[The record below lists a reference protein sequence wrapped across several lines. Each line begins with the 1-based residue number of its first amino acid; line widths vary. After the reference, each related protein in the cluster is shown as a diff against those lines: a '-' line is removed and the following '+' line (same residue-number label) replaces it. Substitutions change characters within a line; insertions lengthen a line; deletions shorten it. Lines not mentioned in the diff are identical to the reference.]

1 MAKKELE
8 SRDDLLKE
16 IERLKKVNSALM
28 DRVERGNSS
37 GGSFSL
43 FEKNVNLASLVKERT
58 LELEKLTTAL
68 ESEKL
73 KLSGIILTLPG
84 AIIIFDK
91 DFNVD
96 SSFDTFLEDR
106 FNTKRGPTLE
116 EVVGLE
122 LFQIVAKKV
131 HMISKNHEN
140 VLFDFPT
147 FLNNKEVNYTCSV
160 SSRDMNQYVLYIHD
174 NTEKFMQERLIRNQE
189 ARILQSSKL
198 ASLGEMAAGVAHE
211 INNPLAIINVA
222 TDRLRNEMLRNN
234 INNPSLKNT
243 IDIIELTVARISK
256 IITVMRAISKESN
269 VLNKEKV
276 PLMDIIN
283 DVFAL
288 CGERFKN
295 NNIDLRLNISPQNLE
310 HLICCER
317 IQFSQ
322 VLLNLLNNAFDAT
335 EGHPDSWVEVSYL
348 ADPDYDVIQVMNSG
362 IKISDEIIAKIFNPF
377 FTTKEVGRGTGLGLP
392 VSKSIMENHHG
403 SIELLPSS
411 KYTCFVL
418 KLPKI

>member
-1 MAKKELE
+1 MAKNESE

-16 IERLKKVNSALM
+16 IERLKKVNLALM
-28 DRVERGNSS
+28 DKVERGTSS

-43 FEKNVNLASLVKERT
+43 FEKNVNLASQVKERT
-58 LELEKLTTAL
+58 LELEKLTMAL

-73 KLSGIILTLPG
+73 KLSGIIQTLPG

-91 DFNVD
+91 DFTVD
-96 SSFDTFLEDR
+96 CSFDTFLEGR
-106 FNTKRGPTLE
+106 FNTTRGPTLE
-116 EVVGLE
+116 AVVGDE
-122 LFQIVAKKV
+122 LFRIVVNQV
-131 HMISKNHEN
+131 HKISKSHEN
-140 VLFDFPT
+140 VSFDFLT
-147 FLNNKEVNYTCSV
+147 SINYKEVSYTCSV

-222 TDRLRNEMLRNN
+222 TDRLRNQMLRSN
-234 INNPSLKNT
+234 INNPSLSST
-243 IDIIELTVARISK
+243 IDIIELTVKRISR
-256 IITVMRAISKESN
+256 IITVMRTISREGN
-269 VLNKEKV
+269 DLNKERV
-276 PLMDIIN
+276 LMMDIIH

-288 CGERFKN
+288 CAEKFKN
-295 NNIDLRLNISPQNLE
+295 NNIDLRLNIAPEKLD
-310 HLICCER
+310 HMIYCER
-317 IQFSQ
+317 IQISQ

-335 EGHPDSWVEVSYL
+335 EGYQDSWVEVSFL
-348 ADPDYDVIQVMNSG
+348 DDTDYDVIQVMNSG
-362 IKISDEIIAKIFNPF
+362 KRISEYIIPKIFNPF
-377 FTTKEVGRGTGLGLP
+377 FTTKEVGKGTGLGLSI
-392 VSKSIMENHHG
+392 SKSIMESHHG

-411 KYTCFVL
+411 KHTCFVL